1 MEFIW
6 DRTLHSYSEDRL
18 SKEGE
23 ERRHGR
29 DQGGYQVILPSP
41 TLRKVQSKSEKLIC
55 LFWLRRTLN
64 RMTSRGRTR
73 VSEHKV

>member
-1 MEFIW
+1 MRS
-6 DRTLHSYSEDRL
+6 DDT
-18 SKEGE
+18 E
-23 ERRHGR
+23 EIRV
-29 DQGGYQVILPSP
+29 VIKSFFQAL

-64 RMTSRGRTR
+64 RMTSRGKMR